1 MLATESVPVRFS
13 PRTAV
18 AEAAQWGVAAAF
30 RPLHALIAS
39 PTLLLLATLTAMLFR
54 PPDLKLYDLDRL
66 TFLLLVFAILLRA
79 LLLRQSLRIAESVT
93 WPMLGL
99 LVLAFGSAL
108 TQPYQAET
116 WSVLAAKW
124 VVPFAMFHM
133 AGLIFQDE
141 ASLRWFENFS
151 LVVLAYLSVIAIL
164 FLINIKFLIFPS
176 FILDKSLGIHA
187 DRARG
192 PFLQAVANGVT
203 LNLLGLI
210 ALDSFRR
217 RKLRGI
223 VALLFLTGLPLAI
236 LATKT
241 RAVWIS
247 FAASVIGLLFISPSR
262 RIRRACLGLV
272 LAGALGLLCVLT
284 FQNVNRSLSARLEAR
299 SPVEF
304 RMAVYRAGWAMFC
317 AKPILGWG
325 AAQLQPDLERRI
337 SDFHQEKF
345 YFHNTFLEIAV
356 KYGVVGLALYLWML
370 FDLLQLGSVRR
381 GRALARQGTFLDS
394 QFRSLWPV
402 LIAVYLLNACFVVM
416 NYQFVNGVL
425 FTLAG
430 ILAAQNRAPLCLRAL
445 PE

>member
-1 MLATESVPVRFS
+1 MSAADVPAGF
-13 PRTAV
+13 PGRTA
-18 AEAAQWGVAAAF
+18 ALEAAQWSFAAAF
-30 RPLHALIAS
+30 RPLHALLAS
-39 PTLLLLATLTAMLFR
+39 PSLLLLATLTAMLFR

-66 TFLLLVFAILLRA
+66 AFLLLVFAVLLRA
-79 LLLRQSLRIAESVT
+79 LLLRQSLRITGPVT

-99 LVLAFGSAL
+99 LLLAFGGAL
-108 TQPYQAET
+108 ARPYQAET

-124 VVPFAMFHM
+124 VVPFAVFHM
-133 AGLIFQDE
+133 ASLIFDDE
-141 ASLRWFENFS
+141 ASLRRFEKFF

-164 FLINIKFLIFPS
+164 FLADVKCLIFPS

-217 RKLRGI
+217 RRLRGLL
-223 VALLFLTGLPLAI
+223 ALLFLGALPLAI

-247 FAASVIGLLFISPSR
+247 FAASVVALLFISSSR

-272 LAGALGLLCVLT
+272 LAGGLGLLCVLT
-284 FQNVNRSLSARLEAR
+284 FQNVNRSLSARLEER

-304 RMAVYRAGWAMFC
+304 RMAVYRAGWDMFR

-337 SDFHQEKF
+337 SNFHQEKF

-356 KYGVVGLALYLWML
+356 KYGLVGLGLYLWML
-370 FDLLQLGSVRR
+370 FDLLQLG
-381 GRALARQGTFLDS
+381 RARHGSTFPPQGTFLDS
-394 QFRSLWPV
+394 EFRPLWPV

-416 NYQFVNGVL
+416 SYQFVNGLL

-430 ILAAQNRAPLCLRAL
+430 ILAAQNRTQTAPVGTA
-445 PE
+445 

>member
-1 MLATESVPVRFS
+1 MAANDSAALFPA
-13 PRTAV
+13 RTAA
-18 AEAAQWGVAAAF
+18 AEAAHWSVAAAF

-39 PTLLLLATLTAMLFR
+39 PVLLLLATLTAMLFR
-54 PPDLKLYDLDRL
+54 PPDLRLYDLDRL
-66 TFLLLVFAILLRA
+66 AFLLLIFVVLLRA
-79 LLLRQSLRIAESVT
+79 LLLRQSLRVTGPVT

-99 LVLAFGSAL
+99 VLLAFGGAL

-133 AGLIFQDE
+133 AGLVFQDD

-151 LVVLAYLSVIAIL
+151 LLVLAYLSVIAIL
-164 FLINIKFLIFPS
+164 FLADLKFLIYPS
-176 FILDKSLGIHA
+176 FILDKSIGIHA

-217 RKLRGI
+217 RKLRG
-223 VALLFLTGLPLAI
+223 VAALLFLSALPLAI

-247 FAASVIGLLFISPSR
+247 FAASVVALLFISPSR
-262 RIRRACLGLV
+262 RIRRACLGMV
-272 LAGALGLLCVLT
+272 LAGGLGLLAILT
-284 FQNVNRSLSARLEAR
+284 FQNANRSLSQRLEAR

-304 RMAVYRAGWAMFC
+304 RMAVYRAGWDMFR

-356 KYGVVGLALYLWML
+356 KYGLVGLALYLWML
-370 FDLLQLGSVRR
+370 FDLLQLGRLPR
-381 GRALARQGTFLDS
+381 ERDFPRQGTFLDR

-430 ILAAQNRAPLCLRAL
+430 ILAAQNRARAAVAGSS
-445 PE
+445 

>member
-1 MLATESVPVRFS
+1 
-13 PRTAV
+13 
-18 AEAAQWGVAAAF
+18 
-30 RPLHALIAS
+30 
-39 PTLLLLATLTAMLFR
+39 MLFR
-54 PPDLKLYDLDRL
+54 PPDVKLYDLDRL
-66 TFLLLVFAILLRA
+66 AFVLLVLVVSLRA
-79 LLLRQSLRIAESVT
+79 LVLRQSLRITGPVT

-99 LVLAFGSAL
+99 LLLAFGSAL
-108 TQPYQAET
+108 TQPYQAEI

-133 AGLIFQDE
+133 AGLIFEDE
-141 ASLRWFENFS
+141 ASLRRFETFA
-151 LVVLAYLSVIAIL
+151 LVVLAYLSITAIL
-164 FLINIKFLIFPS
+164 FLVNARSLIFPS
-176 FILDKSLGIHA
+176 FILDRGLGIHA

-217 RKLRGI
+217 RRLKGVL
-223 VALLFLTGLPLAI
+223 ALSFLIALPLAV

-241 RAVWIS
+241 RAVWMS
-247 FAASVIGLLFISPSR
+247 FAVSVVALLFISSSP

-272 LAGALGLLCVLT
+272 LAGVLGLICALT
-284 FQNVNRSLSARLEAR
+284 FESVSRSLSARLEER

-304 RMAVYRAGWAMFC
+304 RMAVYRAGWNMFR
-317 AKPILGWG
+317 AKPFLGWG

-337 SDFHQEKF
+337 TDFHQENF

-356 KYGVVGLALYLWML
+356 KYGLAGLGLYLWMVL
-370 FDLLQLGSVRR
+370 DLLQIGRTRR
-381 GRALARQGTFLDS
+381 TSTFPPEGAFLDS

-402 LIAVYLLNACFVVM
+402 LVAVYLLNACFVVM
-416 NYQFVNGVL
+416 SYQFVNGLL

-430 ILAAQNRAPLCLRAL
+430 ILAAQNRAHATTQRPA
-445 PE
+445 